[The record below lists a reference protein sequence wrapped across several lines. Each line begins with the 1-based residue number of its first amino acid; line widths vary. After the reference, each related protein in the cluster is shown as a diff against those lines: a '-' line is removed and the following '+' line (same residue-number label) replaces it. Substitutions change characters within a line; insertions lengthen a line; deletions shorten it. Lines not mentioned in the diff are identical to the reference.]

1 MQKIDFKIALPNLI
15 TILGLCLG
23 LNSLKLAFEG
33 HFEKSITF
41 IVLAAIL
48 DALDGRI
55 ARLINGTSKFGAELD
70 SLTDFVNF
78 GVCPSIIIYFWILN
92 NLTFYGWIGSLI
104 FIVACC
110 LRLARFNIDTGIK
123 DGKNDWRINF
133 FSGVPAPAGA
143 GLIMMP
149 MIMTYSDFGNLINEY
164 IDSKFVLILIIFISF
179 LMISKVPTYAFK
191 KIKISKS
198 TFVLLALSFVL
209 FFGLLYNK
217 MLETLTFAG
226 FIYLLSIPV
235 SFVHFLNL
243 KKTKDKSFKKGNSLI
258 SDEII

>member
-1 MQKIDFKIALPNLI
+1 MKKVDFRVALPNFI

-33 HFEKSITF
+33 NFEKSITF

-55 ARLINGTSKFGAELD
+55 ARLIKGTSKFGAELD

-78 GVCPSIIIYFWILN
+78 GVCPSLIVYFWSLN
-92 NLTFYGWIGSLI
+92 AFQFYGWIVALL
-104 FIVACC
+104 FVVACC
-110 LRLARFNIDTGIK
+110 LRLARFNIDTSN
-123 DGKNDWRINF
+123 NDEKYNWRINF

-143 GLIMMP
+143 GLVLMP
-149 MIMTYSDFGNLINEY
+149 MIVSFSDFGFLVDDFINENT
-164 IDSKFVLILIIFISF
+164 VLAIMLFTSF
-179 LMISKVPTYAFK
+179 LMISKIPTYAMK

-198 TFVLLALSFVL
+198 SFVLLALSSVL
-209 FFGLLYNK
+209 FFGLLFNK
-217 MLETLTFAG
+217 MFETLTVLGIFY
-226 FIYLLSIPV
+226 FISIPI
-235 SFVHFLNL
+235 SFVHFSKL
-243 KKTKDKSFKKGNSLI
+243 KSTKDINYKKGDSLI

>member
-1 MQKIDFKIALPNLI
+1 MKKVDFRVALPNFI

-33 HFEKSITF
+33 NFEKSITF

-55 ARLINGTSKFGAELD
+55 ARLIKGTSKFGAELD

-78 GVCPSIIIYFWILN
+78 GVCPSLIIYFWSLN
-92 NLTFYGWIGSLI
+92 TFQFYGWIVALL
-104 FIVACC
+104 FVVACC
-110 LRLARFNIDTGIK
+110 LRLARFNIDTNNN
-123 DGKNDWRINF
+123 DEKNNWRTNF

-143 GLIMMP
+143 GLILMP
-149 MIMTYSDFGNLINEY
+149 MIVSFSDFRFLVDNFINENV
-164 IDSKFVLILIIFISF
+164 VLTVMLFTSF
-179 LMISKVPTYAFK
+179 LMISKVPTYAMK

-198 TFVLLALSFVL
+198 SFVLLALSSVL
-209 FFGLLYNK
+209 FFGLLFNK
-217 MLETLTFAG
+217 MFETLTILG
-226 FIYLLSIPV
+226 ICYFISIPI
-235 SFVHFLNL
+235 SFFHFTKL
-243 KKTKDKSFKKGNSLI
+243 KKIKDNSNKKGDSLI